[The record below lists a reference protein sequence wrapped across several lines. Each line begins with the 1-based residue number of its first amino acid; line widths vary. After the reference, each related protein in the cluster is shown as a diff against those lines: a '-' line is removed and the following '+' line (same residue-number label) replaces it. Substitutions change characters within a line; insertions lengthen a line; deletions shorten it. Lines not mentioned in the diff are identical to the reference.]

1 MKLIEAVALFALF
14 FFGTLGLSAIYF
26 IFGA

>member
-1 MKLIEAVALFALF
+1 MKPIEAVALFALF
-14 FFGTLGLSAIYF
+14 FFGTLGLGAIYL